1 MDNPDISK
9 LAIDR
14 AAAPA
19 RRRRTRLWP
28 WLAGAAALAAV
39 GYVAYGRFLGGPPA
53 VETAAVSAAFPSQA
67 VTLLNATGYV
77 VAQRKAAGASQA
89 TGRPEWVGGVG
100 GSPGRRGGGI
110 ARVEKPDGSAGRG
123 PAEGNGG

>member
-19 RRRRTRLWP
+19 RRRRRRLWP

-39 GYVAYGRFLGGPPA
+39 AYVAYGRFVGGPPA

-67 VTLLNATGYV
+67 VTLLHATRYG
-77 VAQRKAAGASQA
+77 VAQRQAGGASQA
-89 TGRPEWVGGVG
+89 TRRLARVGGV
-100 GSPGRRGGGI
+100 
-110 ARVEKPDGSAGRG
+110 
-123 PAEGNGG
+123 EG